1 MLGIAVIITETG
13 NKYSANIEMK
23 NKASE
28 MLNFMKLLPA
38 KGKLKKL
45 CTSQKKGDTIQT
57 SKTKIFLNILKGEQ
71 II

>member
-28 MLNFMKLLPA
+28 MLNFMEVASCKR
-38 KGKLKKL
+38 KIKKVMYK
-45 CTSQKKGDTIQT
+45 SEKR
-57 SKTKIFLNILKGEQ
+57 
-71 II
+71 